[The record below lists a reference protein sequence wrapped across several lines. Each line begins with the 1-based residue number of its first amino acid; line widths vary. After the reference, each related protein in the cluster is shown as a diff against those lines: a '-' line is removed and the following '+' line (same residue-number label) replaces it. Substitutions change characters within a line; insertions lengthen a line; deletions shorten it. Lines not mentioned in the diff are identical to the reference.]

1 GSGDVAENRSLMN
14 NTSLCKILLLL
25 YNILTFPS
33 YIQTKKLQKGVMK
46 HDIVYW
52 QVHVALFILFAG
64 ILFV

>member
-1 GSGDVAENRSLMN
+1 MN

-33 YIQTKKLQKGVMK
+33 YIQTKKLQKEVMK